1 MDQDGHASITTS
13 TPTAPARLRDD
24 VSLAMLSGVTIIGD
38 VLRPDGSGRPGGTDA
53 PTTWLFDAV
62 KRQVNRASGLP
73 VDLLTARSCPDLGAA
88 LATHRLPHTADA
100 VWAEGFAH
108 LPDTILRAPWLE
120 RSVLARL
127 RGRFCIGW
135 ELPPGLVALLDAN
148 AIAWLDLR
156 VHPIRF
162 LDDLLFAARAA
173 DARTQAALAAIAVPE
188 DEVLA
193 TAGLREAMCRLIAT
207 GTLPPRTLIVVGQR
221 PTDSSQIIGGRFFD
235 AGDHLAAINAVCAR
249 YAAVVL
255 KPHPLERDHGLL
267 LAAAGAPA
275 RVLGA
280 VSDNI
285 YRLLALPE
293 VAAVL
298 TVNSSVAYE
307 APYFGKTVHA
317 LAALPVQVGWRGDPA
332 PPVAHM
338 SVRGEDVL
346 SVDFWRCVLAPH
358 ASVTPCDGV
367 RLAPKPNRLRIAL
380 DSFWGFQEL
389 DTDRIPRPDPVRAA
403 APPQPR
409 S

>member
-1 MDQDGHASITTS
+1 
-13 TPTAPARLRDD
+13 
-24 VSLAMLSGVTIIGD
+24 MLSGVTIIGD
-38 VLRPDGSGRPGGTDA
+38 FLRPDGSGKPGGTDV

-62 KRQVNRASGLP
+62 KRQVDRASGLP
-73 VDLLTARSCPDLGAA
+73 VALMTARTCPDLNAA
-88 LATHRLPHTADA
+88 IAARRPPHMADA
-100 VWAEGFAH
+100 IWADGFAR
-108 LPDTILRAPWLE
+108 LPDTIMRAPWLE
-120 RSVLARL
+120 TSILSRL
-127 RGRFCIGW
+127 RGRFCVGW
-135 ELPPGLVALLDAN
+135 ELPPGIVALLDAN
-148 AIAWLDLR
+148 AIPWLDLR

-162 LDDLLFAARAA
+162 LDDLLLAARAA
-173 DARTQAALAAIAVPE
+173 DPRAQAALAAMAVPE

-221 PTDSSQIIGGRFFD
+221 PTDSSQIIDGRFFD
-235 AGDHLAAINAVCAR
+235 AGDHIAAINAICAR

-317 LAALPVQVGWRGDPA
+317 LAALPVQVRWRGDATPSS
-332 PPVAHM
+332 AHM
-338 SVRGEDVL
+338 SIRGEDVL

-358 ASVTPCDGV
+358 ASVTPCDGF

-389 DTDRIPRPDPVRAA
+389 DTDRIPRPEHARAA
-403 APPQPR
+403 RAPAAASPLPE